1 MGSAVAA
8 VQGPQVPTAT
18 SFLHV
23 ADAARAALAAL
34 HWPSGAVN
42 VVDDEP
48 AAARD
53 WMPVLARAL
62 GAPTPAPGHGRPGWA
77 RGADNTLARTAHG
90 WQPQEGSWR
99 ACFERMA
106 ADPPTTPG
114 SAGVCLS
121 G

>member
-1 MGSAVAA
+1 M
-8 VQGPQVPTAT
+8 T

-34 HWPSGAVN
+34 DWPSGAVN

-53 WMPVLARAL
+53 WMPALARAL

-77 RGADNTLARTAHG
+77 RGADNTLAETAYG
-90 WQPQEGSWR
+90 WRPQEGSWR
-99 ACFERMA
+99 ACFEQMTGDRPGTA
-106 ADPPTTPG
+106 GTTGTTP
-114 SAGVCLS
+114 
-121 G
+121 